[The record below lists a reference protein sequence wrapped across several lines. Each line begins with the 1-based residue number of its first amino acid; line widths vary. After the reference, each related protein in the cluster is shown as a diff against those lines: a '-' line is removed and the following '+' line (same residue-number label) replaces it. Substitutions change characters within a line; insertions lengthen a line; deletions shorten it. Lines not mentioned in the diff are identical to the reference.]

1 MTSHGSVKVSTGVLR
16 YGKRGG
22 PDNPD
27 KLSNLKL
34 NANDKKV
41 ALAA

>member
-1 MTSHGSVKVSTGVLR
+1 MIAFGPVMVSTGVLR
-16 YGKRGG
+16 LGKRGG
-22 PDNPD
+22 LDNPD

-34 NANDKKV
+34 NADDKKV